1 MRRSPAWLVIL
12 LGVALAGCSGDGAT
26 TTAGPASL
34 ASFELEPFAGDGFT
48 MSLPA
53 AWTVV
58 EASDMVAG
66 GVGEVIEEELAATLE
81 SEALAAQVT
90 AMFESGAFKMFAFD
104 LLGSSPGFVDNLNV
118 LVLPRSGLTPE
129 GILSM
134 NLQQMQD
141 YMNAT
146 IVESEIQ
153 SRPGG
158 QTVFFRYRAT
168 PQGGHAIEGL
178 SATVLTADQEWTL
191 TMSATDV
198 DHLEEVFTAMVDSFR
213 QGGE

>member
-1 MRRSPAWLVIL
+1 MRRAVSLLSPLLVIL
-12 LGVALAGCSGDGAT
+12 ISACSGGAAT
-26 TTAGPASL
+26 TTTGVPSL

-66 GVGEVIEEELAATLE
+66 GLGEGIEEELAATLE
-81 SEALAAQVT
+81 SEALASQVA
-90 AMFESGAFKMFAFD
+90 AMFESGAFRMFAFD
-104 LLGSSPGFVDNLNV
+104 ILGSSAGFVDNLNV
-118 LVLPRSGLTPE
+118 LVLPRSGLTAD
-129 GILSM
+129 GLLSV

-141 YMNAT
+141 YLQAT
-146 IVESEIQ
+146 VVESEIQ

-158 QTVFFRYRAT
+158 QTIYLRFHQT
-168 PQGGHAIEGL
+168 PQGGDTIEGL
-178 SATVLTADQEWTL
+178 SATILTADQEWTL

-198 DHLEEVFTAMVDSFR
+198 DHLEEVFAAMVDSFR
-213 QGGE
+213 EVAP